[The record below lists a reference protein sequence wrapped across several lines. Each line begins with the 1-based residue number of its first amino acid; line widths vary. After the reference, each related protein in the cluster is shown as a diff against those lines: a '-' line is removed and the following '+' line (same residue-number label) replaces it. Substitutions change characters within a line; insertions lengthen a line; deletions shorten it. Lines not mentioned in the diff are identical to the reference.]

1 MFVSHGDHWSIFPG
15 KHRHPVPN
23 HRHFKLL
30 PPVFRE
36 PVAGELSP
44 LPRFITTLRKKLC
57 KIRSPCPLCVVLSQV
72 LQTQLQAANVAT
84 QIQQLQG
91 GVSTSTAT
99 LPLTSSTT
107 PTTQLPPPPS
117 SSSSSS
123 LLNTQFTSG
132 DLLSQLRQQQQL
144 GPVETQTATGD
155 QPEQQ
160 SAVTSLLTAQ
170 LATALGIDTAASS
183 PSTTGVTGKVR

>member
-1 MFVSHGDHWSIFPG
+1 M
-15 KHRHPVPN
+15 
-23 HRHFKLL
+23 
-30 PPVFRE
+30 
-36 PVAGELSP
+36 
-44 LPRFITTLRKKLC
+44 
-57 KIRSPCPLCVVLSQV
+57 LSQV

-84 QIQQLQG
+84 QIQQQLQD
-91 GVSTSTAT
+91 VSTSTAT
-99 LPLTSSTT
+99 VPFTSSTT

-123 LLNTQFTSG
+123 SLLNTPFTSG
-132 DLLSQLRQQQQL
+132 DLLSQLRQQQQQQQ
-144 GPVETQTATGD
+144 GSVETQTATGD
-155 QPEQQ
+155 QPGQQ